1 MARSSSTVSLRNYR
15 LRSLVKIE
23 PKLRGLGIKYIL
35 GLYNRVLQ
43 LYGGLYIIHIW
54 HSINFKTW
62 NFMFSPLLSSIISK
76 FTTQFPERQMK
87 ILKVKEKKISNSEK
101 PTTRNK
107 LIFNNCL
114 IYIFKCHFKSLLSPT
129 VFLRFCI

>member
-76 FTTQFPERQMK
+76 FKTQFPERQMK
-87 ILKVKEKKISNSEK
+87 ILKVKKK
-101 PTTRNK
+101 K
-107 LIFNNCL
+107 LAILKNLKQEIHWSLTIAF
-114 IYIFKCHFKSLLSPT
+114 IYLNVILKAFWVQRFFCA
-129 VFLRFCI
+129 FCI